1 MAGLNAHGGTFT
13 FSNFT
18 AAISSI
24 SIETPT
30 AEVVDMTSISAAA
43 NHVVMVP
50 TGAWSGGAISVDYI
64 RVSQTVDPQTLVS
77 KTARLSFSSAG
88 YSVARQVV
96 LQSASTEARV
106 GDLVRGSLRFV
117 LTDYYPTEE

>member
-13 FSNFT
+13 FQGFS
-18 AAISSI
+18 AAVTGISV
-24 SIETPT
+24 ETPT
-30 AEVVDMTSISAAA
+30 AEVVDMTPMTASASQM
-43 NHVVMVP
+43 VMVP
-50 TGAWSGGAISVDYI
+50 TGAWSGGTISVDYI

-77 KTARLSFSSAG
+77 KCDQLTFSSSG
-88 YSVARQVV
+88 FSVSRRVV

-117 LTDYYPTEE
+117 LTDYTGT